1 MRKNIMNASLNHA
14 LEKEVRHAKEF
25 KLEELRIIQER
36 LEEAERVVNDFR
48 SRKWDLVTELKN
60 LGHDF
65 TATTEGMDVV
75 LSAPPSMRF

>member
-1 MRKNIMNASLNHA
+1 M
-14 LEKEVRHAKEF
+14 AKG
-25 KLEELRIIQER
+25 KIVSGSTVDVYLTILRGLSEELR
-36 LEEAERVVNDFR
+36 EAESTVDDLRD
-48 SRKWDLVTELKN
+48 RKWELVRLLKD

>member
-1 MRKNIMNASLNHA
+1 MRNEPRGIMSTKNTHYLN
-14 LEKEVRHAKEF
+14 LLRGIS
-25 KLEELRIIQER
+25 EELR
-36 LEEAERVVNDFR
+36 EAEKKVDDIRE
-48 SRKWDLVTELKN
+48 RKWDLVKLLKD

>member
-1 MRKNIMNASLNHA
+1 MRLNMNTERDK
-14 LEKEVRHAKEF
+14 LEKANLIENGLSVLKDTM
-25 KLEELRIIQER
+25 KTLETVETTLDSLRET
-36 LEEAERVVNDFR
+36 
-48 SRKWDLVTELKN
+48 KWDLVSELKK